1 MAWRYTAEEECAAIL
16 NDDLDEM
23 NSADSLD
30 ESFSESSSSTSE
42 LDSNPEEDYAGRTIN
57 VQVPLPITI
66 SLKLIIIYPMR
77 ITIHQMLALQ
87 TKAVKTLGKMN
98 SLASKTFHS
107 MNRLE

>member
-1 MAWRYTAEEECAAIL
+1 MAPRYTAEEACAAIL

-57 VQVPLPITI
+57 VQVPLPTRGR
-66 SLKLIIIYPMR
+66 PC
-77 ITIHQMLALQ
+77 
-87 TKAVKTLGKMN
+87 
-98 SLASKTFHS
+98 ASAEQGQEVEQEQEFAQ
-107 MNRLE
+107 EVEEQEEEGE